1 MVILYPYQRYVRR
14 ARRDQPGAGSR
25 CAHRA
30 EGTIMTK
37 DEHDTSSGVDGTSPG
52 DERVVTDGGEGPSS
66 FVEYGIDDKPPMG
79 ESLLLGFQHY
89 LTMIGATVAIPLALA
104 GAMGMF
110 EYHPEQIG
118 RLIGTFFVVSG
129 IATIAQTTIGNRY
142 PIVQGGTF
150 SMLAPAFAII
160 GVVAGNV
167 AAPEVFPNAIVQLQ
181 GAVIVAGLVE
191 VFIGYFGVMGYL
203 KKYMGPI
210 VIAPTIALI
219 GLALFNVPQITN
231 PNFDATGTGQ
241 NWWLLGLTLLLI
253 VAFSQYLDRYHRV
266 FKLYPVLLG
275 IASAWIV
282 AALLSIAGVYGSG
295 SVSYVDLSAV
305 TAAPLIQPILPFQW
319 GLPEFT
325 LSFAIG
331 MIAGMLASVVESFGD
346 YHAVARMTG
355 KGAPSAQR
363 IDHGIG
369 MEGLGNTFAGIM
381 GTGNGSTSYSENVG
395 AIGITGVA
403 SRYVV
408 QVGAIVMIVVG
419 FIGPIGQL
427 FATIPAPIIGGL
439 YIAMF
444 GQITAVGLS
453 QLQFVDLDKNR
464 NVYIVG
470 FALFAGLAI
479 PAYMGSVGSA
489 AAFQEGMSNVAV
501 LGPLLGHEV
510 VSTTIFVLG
519 STGMAVGGILAF
531 VMDNTIP
538 GDRESRGL
546 DEWETMTEG
555 EGEFLSFWDRLGGD
569 SD

>member
-1 MVILYPYQRYVRR
+1 
-14 ARRDQPGAGSR
+14 
-25 CAHRA
+25 
-30 EGTIMTK
+30 MTK
-37 DEHDTSSGVDGTSPG
+37 EEQDTVSAVDEPSPG
-52 DERVVTDGGEGPSS
+52 DERVVTDGGEGPTS
-66 FVEYGIDDKPPMG
+66 FVEYGIDDKPPLG

-110 EYHPEQIG
+110 EHHPEQIG

-181 GAVIVAGLVE
+181 GAVIVAGLAE
-191 VFIGYFGVMGYL
+191 VVIGYFGVMGYL

-219 GLALFNVPQITN
+219 GLALFNVPQINN
-231 PNFDATGTGQ
+231 PNFGAAGTGQ

-253 VAFSQYLDRYHRV
+253 VGFSQYLDRYHRV

-275 IASAWIV
+275 IASAWLV
-282 AALLSIAGVYGSG
+282 AAVLSAVGVYSSG
-295 SVSYVDLSAV
+295 AVSYVDLEPVIAGF
-305 TAAPLIQPILPFQW
+305 TGEAPFIQPILPFQW

-408 QVGAIVMIVVG
+408 QVGAVVMIVVG

-444 GQITAVGLS
+444 GQIAAVGLS
-453 QLQFVDLDKNR
+453 QLQFVDLDQNR

-479 PAYMGSVGSA
+479 PSYMGAVGSA
-489 AAFQEGMSNVAV
+489 AAFQEGMSSVAV
-501 LGPLLGHEV
+501 LGPILGNEV

-546 DEWETMTEG
+546 DEWEHMTEG